1 MDVYTCGSHEGHI
14 VMLLCNIRRVVSML
28 IHVLS
33 GLRQIMVQ
41 SGKSQGVV
49 SQILSLLFILP
60 VEDTK
65 ELPSHI

>member
-14 VMLLCNIRRVVSML
+14 VTLLCNIRIVVSML

-33 GLRQIMVQ
+33 RLRQIIVQ
-41 SGKSQGVV
+41 SGKSQSVV
-49 SQILSLLFILP
+49 SQILSLLFIFP

-65 ELPSHI
+65 ELHSHI